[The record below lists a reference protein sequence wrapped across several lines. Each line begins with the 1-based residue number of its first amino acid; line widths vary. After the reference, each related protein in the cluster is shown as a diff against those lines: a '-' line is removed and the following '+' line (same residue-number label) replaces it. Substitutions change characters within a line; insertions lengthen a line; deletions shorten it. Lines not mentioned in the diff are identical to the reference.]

1 MIKKQKLVA
10 IVPVRG
16 GSVRVPNKNIKKFN
30 GTTLLDIKLSQ
41 LKKIKHI
48 DEIIVSSDSKKML
61 DIAKKYKT
69 SIHRREAYYASSK
82 ATNSEF
88 FHNLAENINSDYIM
102 YAPVTAPL
110 IKEKTII
117 KCIKYLQ
124 ENNRFKSVATVKLMK
139 HHMWL
144 NNKPLNYNV
153 KKAPSS
159 QDLPNIMAITFGCC
173 ILKKKDMIKFKNVV
187 TDKTKFFE
195 LDDIESIDIDNELD
209 FAFAQFVHRKFH
221 KKKI

>member
-1 MIKKQKLVA
+1 MIRKQKLTA
-10 IVPVRG
+10 IVAVRA
-16 GSVRVPNKNIKKFN
+16 GSERVPNKNIKTFN
-30 GTTLLDIKLSQ
+30 GTTLLDIKLRQ
-41 LKKIKHI
+41 LKKINYI
-48 DEIIVSSDSKKML
+48 DEIIVSSDSKRML
-61 DIAKKYKT
+61 NIAKKYKILT
-69 SIHRREAYYASSK
+69 HRRETYFASSK

-88 FHNLAENINSDYIM
+88 FQNLAENIDSDYIM

-117 KCIKYLQ
+117 RCIKYLQ
-124 ENNRFKSVATVKLMK
+124 KNYKFKSVATVKLMK

-173 ILKKKDMIKFKNVV
+173 ILKKKRY
-187 TDKTKFFE
+187 DK
-195 LDDIESIDIDNELD
+195 
-209 FAFAQFVHRKFH
+209 V
-221 KKKI
+221 

>member
-1 MIKKQKLVA
+1 MIRKQKLTA
-10 IVPVRG
+10 IVAVRA
-16 GSVRVPNKNIKKFN
+16 GSERVPNKNIKKFN
-30 GTTLLDIKLSQ
+30 GTTLLDIKLRQ
-41 LKKIKHI
+41 LKKINYI
-48 DEIIVSSDSKKML
+48 DEIIVSSDSKRML
-61 DIAKKYKT
+61 NIAKKYKILT
-69 SIHRREAYYASSK
+69 HRRETYFASSK

-88 FHNLAENINSDYIM
+88 FQNLAENIDSDYIM

-117 KCIKYLQ
+117 RCIKYLQ
-124 ENNRFKSVATVKLMK
+124 KNYKFKSVATVKLMK

-173 ILKKKDMIKFKNVV
+173 ILKKKDMLKFKNVV

-195 LDDIESIDIDNELD
+195 LDDIEAIDIDNELD
-209 FAFAQFVHRKFH
+209 FEFAQFVHKKFH
-221 KKKI
+221 KIN

>member
-1 MIKKQKLVA
+1 MIRKQKLTA
-10 IVPVRG
+10 IVAVRA
-16 GSVRVPNKNIKKFN
+16 GSERVPNKNIKKFN
-30 GTTLLDIKLSQ
+30 GTTLLDIKLRQ
-41 LKKIKHI
+41 LKKINYI

-61 DIAKKYKT
+61 NIAKKYKIST
-69 SIHRREAYYASSK
+69 HRRETYFASSK

-88 FHNLAENINSDYIM
+88 FKNLAENIDSDYIM

-117 KCIKYLQ
+117 RCIKYLQ
-124 ENNRFKSVATVKLMK
+124 KNYKFKSVATVKSMK

-144 NNKPLNYNV
+144 DNKPLNYNV

-173 ILKKKDMIKFKNVV
+173 ILKKKDMLKFKNVV

-195 LDDIESIDIDNELD
+195 LDDIEAIDIDNELD
-209 FAFAQFVHRKFH
+209 FEFAQFVHKKFH
-221 KKKI
+221 KIN